1 MAGKESTADFASLK
15 AKVLGKSGKE
25 YWRSIEEY
33 VDAPEFEEFV
43 KREYPAHAEE
53 WDSSLNRRNFLKVMG
68 ASLAFAG
75 LTGCVVQPTE
85 RIIPYVNQPEDLI
98 PGKPMF
104 FATSMTLGGSSVGV
118 LAKSNEGRPTKI
130 EGNPEHPGS
139 LGATDVLTQASLLNL
154 YDPDRSQEIQFRG
167 TSKTWLE
174 FVNKVRGLVEE
185 AGATGGA
192 GIAFL
197 TETIIS
203 PTLIDQFRRL
213 LAELPNARWY
223 QYDPVNNDNV
233 FDGTRL
239 AFGAPHNVVYKLE
252 EADRILSIDADIFS
266 GFNVRYMKDFA
277 KKRKYHSEDKKD
289 ISRLYAI
296 ESSAGLTGAK
306 ADHRIAVKPS
316 EILEIVK
323 AIAAAVGV
331 AGVTSSYKGNEKWIA
346 EMAKDLVANK
356 GRSVVMVGDNH
367 NAQTQALVHAI
378 NEALEANGKTVV
390 YTDPFVANA
399 DVAQTEQLRELV
411 KEIDGGQVK
420 TLVILGGNPVYNT
433 PADLKLDK
441 KRLDKVQ
448 LRIHFGEHYDET
460 AELCQ
465 WHVHAK
471 HYLEGWTDTRAF
483 DGTSAIAQPLIAPLY
498 QGKSIHE
505 VVQLFF
511 KENFEQKDIDIVQAY
526 WKGQT
531 FDIEGATTF
540 EDKWRKSVHDGFIP
554 GTASPAKA
562 PTVNKGFIA
571 GLGSSATK
579 SGELEFSIL
588 PDPSVYDGRFAN
600 NGWLQE
606 VPKPLSK
613 TTWENVAYISPKTA
627 ARLGFNQSDRD
638 PEELAGGGQG
648 TSFINTMGGNLLSDG
663 VKIKINGLEI
673 GKDVPIWIQPGQP
686 DDVITLFMGYG
697 RARAGRVGTGLG
709 YSAFEVRTSS
719 NLHFGVVGDIKA
731 GGEKMTVASTQTHF
745 NIQGREKQI
754 LQVFDLAA
762 FNEDPTLGKQTDYYD
777 LTMYPTEEYQ
787 KMYSENY
794 KWGMAIDLNSCVGC
808 NACVIACQSE
818 NNIPVVGKEQIEKSR
833 EMHWLRIDAYYTGD
847 TESPSGPHFQPMLCQ
862 QCEQAPCEPVCPVH
876 ATVHSAE
883 GLNDMVYNRCVG
895 TRYCS
900 NNCPYKV
907 RRFNFML
914 YQDWDTPQYKLMRN
928 PEVTVRS
935 RGVMEK
941 CTYCT
946 QRISFARIEAEKQG
960 RKVRDGEVVTAC
972 QSVCPTDAI
981 VFGDLNDKES
991 QVAKHKA
998 DKRNF
1003 TVLYDLNTQPRTTY
1017 LAGLKNQNKNMPD
1030 YIVPKKKEKK
1040 AQEGGH

>member
-15 AKVLGKSGKE
+15 EKVLGKSGKE

-75 LTGCVVQPTE
+75 LTGCVIQPTE
-85 RIIPYVNQPEDLI
+85 KIIPYVNQPEDLI
-98 PGKPMF
+98 PGMPMF
-104 FATSMTLGGSSVGV
+104 FATSMTLGSSSLGI

-154 YDPDRSQEIQFRG
+154 YDPDRSQEIRFRG

-174 FVNKVRGLVEE
+174 FVTQVRGLIEE
-185 AGATGGA
+185 VGPAGGEGVR
-192 GIAFL
+192 FL
-197 TETIIS
+197 TGTVIS

-213 LAELPNARWY
+213 LAEMPNAKWY
-223 QYDPVNNDNV
+223 QYEPVNKDNV
-233 FDGTRL
+233 FGGTKL
-239 AFGAPHNVVYKLE
+239 AFGTPLNVVYKLD
-252 EADRILSIDADIFS
+252 EADCVLSIDEDIFS

-277 KKRKYHSEDKKD
+277 KKRKYHSEEKNN

-296 ESSAGLTGAK
+296 ESTAGLTGAK
-306 ADHRIAVKPS
+306 ADHRLAVKPS
-316 EILEIVK
+316 EVFEIVK
-323 AIAAAVGV
+323 AIAVAVGV

-346 EMAKDLVANK
+346 EMAKDLVENK
-356 GRSVVMVGDNH
+356 GRSLVMVGDNH
-367 NAQTQALVHAI
+367 GAETQALVHAI
-378 NEALEANGKTVV
+378 NEALEASGRTVV
-390 YTDPFVANA
+390 YTDPSVYGA
-399 DVAQTEQLRELV
+399 DTAQTEQLRELV

-420 TLVILGGNPVYNT
+420 ALVILGGNPVYNT

-441 KRLDKVQ
+441 KRLEKVQ
-448 LRIHFGEHYDET
+448 FRIHLGEHYDET

-471 HYLEGWTDTRAF
+471 HYLEGWSDTRAF
-483 DGTSAIAQPLIAPLY
+483 DGTAAIAQPLIAPLY
-498 QGKSIHE
+498 QGKSMHE

-511 KENFEQKDIDIVQAY
+511 KENFEKKDLDIVQDF
-526 WKGQT
+526 WKTQS
-531 FDIEGATTF
+531 FEVEGASSF
-540 EDKWRKSVHDGFIP
+540 EDKWRRSVHDGFIQ
-554 GTASPAKA
+554 GTALPAKTPA
-562 PTVNKGFIA
+562 VNKDFIGRLGNPTVKQ
-571 GLGSSATK
+571 
-579 SGELEFSIL
+579 GELEFSIL

-606 VPKPLSK
+606 VPKPLTK
-613 TTWENVAYISPKTA
+613 TTWENVAYVSPKTA
-627 ARLGFNQSDRD
+627 ERLGFNQAGRD
-638 PEELAGGGQG
+638 AKELAGGAQG
-648 TSFINTMGGNLLSDG
+648 TSFINTTGGNLLSDA
-663 VKIKINGLEI
+663 VKIKVNGLEI

-686 DDVITLFMGYG
+686 DDVVTLFMGYG
-697 RARAGRVGTGLG
+697 RTRAGRVGTGIG
-709 YSAFEVRTSS
+709 YSVFDARTTS
-719 NLHFGVVGDIKA
+719 NPYFGTIEEIKTTGA
-731 GGEKMTVASTQTHF
+731 TMTVASTQTHF
-745 NIQGREKQI
+745 SIQGREKQI
-754 LQVFDLAA
+754 LQVFDFDA
-762 FNEDPTLGKQTDYYD
+762 FNEDPTLGKQNDYYSYS
-777 LTMYPTEEYQ
+777 MYPTEEYQ
-787 KMYSENY
+787 KLYSENH

-833 EMHWLRIDAYYTGD
+833 EMHWMRIDAYYSGS
-847 TESPSGPHFQPMLCQ
+847 TENPSGPNFQPMLCQ
-862 QCEQAPCEPVCPVH
+862 QCELAPCEPVCPVH

-972 QSVCPTDAI
+972 QSVCPTEAI

-991 QVAKHKA
+991 QVSKHKS

-1030 YIVPKKKEKK
+1030 YIAPKKKEKK
-1040 AQEGGH
+1040 AQEGGN